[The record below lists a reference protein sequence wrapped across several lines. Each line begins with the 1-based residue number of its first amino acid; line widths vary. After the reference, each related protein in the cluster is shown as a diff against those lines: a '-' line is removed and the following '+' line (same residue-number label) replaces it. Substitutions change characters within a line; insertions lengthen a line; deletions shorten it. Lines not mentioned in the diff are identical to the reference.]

1 MLITFERKVPQTSY
15 ASQNDHKSKG
25 YPSKTSAAAFTMQ
38 KSDKGDLRCLE
49 HPLFEKTFKNAALP
63 IKIVSLLSFPL
74 TAAFYQLLVDMSALF
89 T

>member
-1 MLITFERKVPQTSY
+1 MDCWKAESRNFKMLITFERKVSQRSD
-15 ASQNDHKSKG
+15 AS
-25 YPSKTSAAAFTMQ
+25 AFTMQ